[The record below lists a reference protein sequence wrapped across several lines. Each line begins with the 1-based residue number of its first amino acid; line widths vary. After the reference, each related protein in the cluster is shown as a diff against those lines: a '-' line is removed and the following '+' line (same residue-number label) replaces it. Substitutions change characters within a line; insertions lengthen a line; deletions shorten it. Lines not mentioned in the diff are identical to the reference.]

1 MTDKQKNVQGL
12 PLETW
17 ESMYR
22 PGMPEYAASM
32 FVFSREHPG
41 FVRIAFGMNGP
52 VVDDAG
58 KRQPVFGHAVL
69 LPPEVAV
76 ELARQLL
83 KHYAEP
89 EYRPST
95 QEPKG

>member
-1 MTDKQKNVQGL
+1 MTDKQEKVRGL
-12 PLETW
+12 SPETW

-22 PGMPEYAASM
+22 VGMPEYAASQ
-32 FVFSREHPG
+32 FAFSREQPG

-58 KRQPVFGHAVL
+58 NRRPVFGHAVL
-69 LPPEVAV
+69 LPPDVAV

-89 EYRPST
+89 TYHSE
-95 QEPKG
+95 